1 MQFQTT
7 GFTSGSG
14 MKSRIEHRHNQGQKG
29 VYSGR
34 RLKYGQKMGNGE
46 KLGDRY
52 GSELPASV
60 PRRAKGAEIA

>member
-14 MKSRIEHRHNQGQKG
+14 MKSRIEHRHNQGQEG
-29 VYSGR
+29 AYSGR
-34 RLKYGQKMGNGE
+34 RWDYGQKMGNGE

-52 GSELPASV
+52 GSGLPASI
-60 PRRAKGAEIA
+60 PRRSKGTEMA